1 MYDYMIALMERF
13 HIETP
18 ELAEYKA
25 AVSAAEESLRTALD
39 GDRRKLLLRLTD
51 QHNKL
56 LQEAALCGFLS
67 GWRAASGIR
76 NELDAIPR
84 FSIIV
89 EDEARMREEG
99 TE

>member
-39 GDRRKLLLRLTD
+39 GDRRRLLLRLTD
-51 QHNKL
+51 RHNTL

-76 NELDAIPR
+76 DELEALPR
-84 FSIIV
+84 FSIPD
-89 EDEARMREEG
+89 EDEARITAEE
-99 TE
+99 E